1 MLQKGTTA
9 PYFEGKDQNGT
20 PVGSGIA
27 LLVGLG
33 AAYVIEEEER
43 G

>member
-33 AAYVIEEEER
+33 AVYVMKKRREE
-43 G
+43 